1 MVERL
6 FYEIYKI
13 KNISHSIEGSKFIKI
28 YKKNDLFFENKLRYV
43 MNKSKKKTACLKNS
57 KLSLSKKVIKQHV
70 LPFRCV
76 GNEYK
81 HALT

>member
-1 MVERL
+1 
-6 FYEIYKI
+6 
-13 KNISHSIEGSKFIKI
+13 
-28 YKKNDLFFENKLRYV
+28 

-81 HALT
+81 HALFSNMGNRIDWQPNGFFSTGHYNDFLTFGFQVLLDLL